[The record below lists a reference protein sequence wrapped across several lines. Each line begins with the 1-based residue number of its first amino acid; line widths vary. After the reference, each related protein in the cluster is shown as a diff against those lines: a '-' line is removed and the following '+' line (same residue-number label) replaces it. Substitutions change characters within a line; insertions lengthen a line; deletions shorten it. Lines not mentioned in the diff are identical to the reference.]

1 MRQPSIRK
9 IFLTLAMV
17 TALLFLI
24 ISGAL
29 LVFEQSLISYEESFG
44 NQVFS
49 LSTVQLLEI
58 LKMEIPFFT
67 NNVQASTKWFNF
79 FSLFTPYNPN
89 EWIKQELPVFKLVA
103 IDNSM
108 PQGNIDLPIELA
120 PPDDFFV
127 EELSKTTGTEET
139 DNQNQEI
146 IGVSTGERNV
156 VFIYHTHNRESFIPE
171 LETKNISEA
180 YHPTKN
186 ITLVGKRLGE
196 ELEKLG
202 IGSAISTKDYW
213 TLLDPGKYYLS
224 YKLSL
229 ETVQTTLQ
237 NNDDIKFI
245 FDIHRDGIPG
255 GKEKTTRK
263 INGVDYAAVYFVIGE
278 GNKNYQE
285 NKEFA
290 IKIHESL
297 ERLYP
302 GISRGIAEKQKTS
315 GSNGEYNQS
324 VSPYSLTIEIGGV
337 YNTLEEEYRTAKALA
352 EAIADVYWEAEKVD
366 ARP

>member
-9 IFLTLAMV
+9 IFLSLAMV
-17 TALLFLI
+17 TALLFLL

-29 LVFEQSLISYEESFG
+29 LALSQSLITYEESIE
-44 NQVFS
+44 NKVFS

-67 NNVQASTKWFNF
+67 NNVQASTEWFNF
-79 FSLFTPYNPN
+79 FTLFTPKNPN
-89 EWIKQELPVFKLVA
+89 DWIKQELPVFKLVA
-103 IDNSM
+103 IDNFTTTEYL
-108 PQGNIDLPIELA
+108 DLPIELA

-127 EELSKTTGTEET
+127 EELNKTGIDESEK
-139 DNQNQEI
+139 QNQEI
-146 IGVSTGERNV
+146 MGVSTGGRSV

-171 LETKNISEA
+171 LETNNMSEA

-202 IGSAISTKDYW
+202 IGATISTKDYW

-229 ETVQTTLQ
+229 ETVQTALQ
-237 NNDDIKFI
+237 NDKDIKYI

-255 GKEKTTRK
+255 GKEKTTRN

-324 VSPYSLTIEIGGV
+324 VSPYSLTIEIGGA

>member
-17 TALLFLI
+17 TALLFLLT
-24 ISGAL
+24 SGAL
-29 LVFEQSLISYEESFG
+29 LVLNQSLISYEASVG

-49 LSTVQLLEI
+49 LSTAQLLEI
-58 LKMEIPFFT
+58 LNMEIPFFS
-67 NNVQASTKWFNF
+67 NSVQASTKWFNF
-79 FSLFTPYNPN
+79 FAFFTPNNPN
-89 EWIKQELPVFKLVA
+89 EWIKQELPVFKLVV
-103 IDNSM
+103 IDNST
-108 PQGNIDLPIELA
+108 PQENIDLPIELA

-127 EELSKTTGTEET
+127 EELNKTDGENTG
-139 DNQNQEI
+139 NQNQEI
-146 IGVSTGERNV
+146 IGASTGGRNV

-171 LETKNISEA
+171 LETNNISEA

-202 IGSAISTKDYW
+202 IGSVISTKDYW

-255 GKEKTTRK
+255 GKEKTTRN

>member
-9 IFLTLAMV
+9 IFLTLSII
-17 TALLFLI
+17 TALLFLF
-24 ISGAL
+24 ISGAIL
-29 LVFEQSLISYEESFG
+29 GVNQSRVSYEKYIE
-44 NQVFS
+44 NKVFS
-49 LSTVQLLEI
+49 LSTAQLLGI
-58 LKMEIPFFT
+58 LRMEMPFFA
-67 NNVQASTKWFNF
+67 NNVQASTNWFDFLSF
-79 FSLFTPYNPN
+79 FSPNSPN
-89 EWIKQELPVFKLVA
+89 EWIQQEIPVFKLVA
-103 IDNSM
+103 IDNFTPKESV
-108 PQGNIDLPIELA
+108 DLPIELA

-127 EELSKTTGTEET
+127 AELNKTTEVEET
-139 DNQNQEI
+139 DKQNQEI
-146 IGVSTGERNV
+146 IGASTGERNV

-180 YHPTKN
+180 YHPTQN

-202 IGSAISTKDYW
+202 IGSVISTKDYW

-229 ETVQTTLQ
+229 DTVQTTLQ
-237 NNDDIKFI
+237 NNDDIKYI
-245 FDIHRDGIPG
+245 FDIHRDGVPG
-255 GKEKTTRK
+255 GKEKTTRN
-263 INGVDYAAVYFVIGE
+263 INGVDYAAVYFIIGE

-297 ERLYP
+297 EKLYP
-302 GISRGIAEKQKTS
+302 GISKGIAEKQKTS

-352 EAIADVYWEAEKVD
+352 EAIVDIYWEAEKVD

>member
-1 MRQPSIRK
+1 MRQPSIRG

-17 TALLFLI
+17 TALLFLL

-29 LVFEQSLISYEESFG
+29 LGLSQSFISYEERIE
-44 NQVFS
+44 NNVFS
-49 LSTVQLLEI
+49 LSTVQLLAI

-67 NNVQASTKWFNF
+67 NNVQASTEWLNF
-79 FSLFTPYNPN
+79 FSLFTPNDPN

-103 IDNSM
+103 IDNYT
-108 PQGNIDLPIELA
+108 PEGNVDLPIELA

-127 EELSKTTGTEET
+127 EELNKPGIEET
-139 DNQNQEI
+139 ANQNQEV
-146 IGVSTGERNV
+146 IGASTGERNV

-202 IGSAISTKDYW
+202 IGSTISTKDYW
-213 TLLDPGKYYLS
+213 TLMDPGKYYLS

-255 GKEKTTRK
+255 GKEKTTRE
-263 INGVDYAAVYFVIGE
+263 INGIDYAAVYFVIGE

-324 VSPYSLTIEIGGV
+324 VSPYSLTIEIGGA

-366 ARP
+366 VRPQ